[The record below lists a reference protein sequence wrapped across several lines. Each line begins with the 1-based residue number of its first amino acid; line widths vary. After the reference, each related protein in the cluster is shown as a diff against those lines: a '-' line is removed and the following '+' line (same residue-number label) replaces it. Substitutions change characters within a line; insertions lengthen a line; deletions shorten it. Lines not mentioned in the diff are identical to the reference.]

1 LSRENAVEKLERLVV
16 AGQEEDAEEVAREI
30 LDAGVDP
37 MQVMESE
44 LFPTMKNVG
53 EKFEKGEFFLTDLM
67 SGADAMRAASRV
79 LTSRIKEEG
88 KIAEAPVGKTFQ
100 ECYDVKKI
108 APRKEYTELYR
119 SVKRELL
126 DIGVPFAY

>member
-1 LSRENAVEKLERLVV
+1 MV

>member
-1 LSRENAVEKLERLVV
+1 LTRENAIQKLKRRAV
-16 AGQEEDAEEVAREI
+16 AGQEEDSEKVEREI

-37 MQVMESE
+37 TQVMESE
-44 LFPTMKNVG
+44 LFPTMKTVS

-67 SGADAMRAASRV
+67 SGADAIRAASPV
-79 LTSRIKEEG
+79 PTSKIKQEG
-88 KIAEAPVGKTFQ
+88 KIAEAPLRKTFQ

-108 APRKEYTELYR
+108 APSKEYTELYG